1 MQLNWTELLKSTMV
15 MFAVIDIV
23 GSIPF
28 LLDIKKKAGDIHAE
42 KASLVALGIML
53 AFLFLG
59 EGVINFLGIDVNS
72 FAVAGSIV
80 MFFMAL
86 EMILGITLFKQNAES
101 MKTATIVPVA
111 FPLIAGAGSMT
122 SIISLRAEFAAV
134 NIAIAIL
141 VNMALVYLV
150 LRLTGRIER
159 ALGEGGIAVL
169 QKVFGII
176 LLAIAVVAIFGANL
190 RNAMIAVGVVTVPVF
205 CRITRAS
212 VLTVREREYVTAA
225 RAQGASHTRLLFL
238 YILPNCVEPLLV
250 QASLSMGTSVLDAA
264 GLSFLGL
271 GAKPPTPEW
280 GTMLGDAF
288 LYYQR
293 APWCVAAPGA
303 MIFLMVLA
311 FNLFGDSLQDAFDP
325 RSGK

>member
-1 MQLNWTELLKSTMV
+1 MAFDTTELLKSAMV

-28 LLDIKKKAGDIHAE
+28 LLDIKQKAGDIHPERATI
-42 KASLVALGIML
+42 VALCIML

-86 EMILGITLFKQNAES
+86 EMILGVTLFKQSAQS

-134 NIAIAIL
+134 NIALAIL
-141 VNMALVYLV
+141 INMALVYFV
-150 LRLTGRIER
+150 LRMTGRIER
-159 ALGEGGIAVL
+159 LLGEGGIAIL

-176 LLAIAVVAIFGANL
+176 LLAIAVKLFSAN
-190 RNAMIAVGVVTVPVF
+190 
-205 CRITRAS
+205 
-212 VLTVREREYVTAA
+212 AA
-225 RAQGASHTRLLFL
+225 QLFQ
-238 YILPNCVEPLLV
+238 VH
-250 QASLSMGTSVLDAA
+250 G
-264 GLSFLGL
+264 
-271 GAKPPTPEW
+271 
-280 GTMLGDAF
+280 
-288 LYYQR
+288 
-293 APWCVAAPGA
+293 
-303 MIFLMVLA
+303 
-311 FNLFGDSLQDAFDP
+311 
-325 RSGK
+325 

>member
-23 GSIPF
+23 GSIRF

-176 LLAIAVVAIFGANL
+176 LLAIAVKLFSAN
-190 RNAMIAVGVVTVPVF
+190 
-205 CRITRAS
+205 
-212 VLTVREREYVTAA
+212 AA
-225 RAQGASHTRLLFL
+225 QLFH
-238 YILPNCVEPLLV
+238 VH
-250 QASLSMGTSVLDAA
+250 G
-264 GLSFLGL
+264 
-271 GAKPPTPEW
+271 
-280 GTMLGDAF
+280 
-288 LYYQR
+288 
-293 APWCVAAPGA
+293 
-303 MIFLMVLA
+303 
-311 FNLFGDSLQDAFDP
+311 
-325 RSGK
+325 

>member
-150 LRLTGRIER
+150 LRLTDRIER

-176 LLAIAVVAIFGANL
+176 LLAIAVKLFSAN
-190 RNAMIAVGVVTVPVF
+190 
-205 CRITRAS
+205 
-212 VLTVREREYVTAA
+212 AA
-225 RAQGASHTRLLFL
+225 QLFH
-238 YILPNCVEPLLV
+238 
-250 QASLSMGTSVLDAA
+250 AHG
-264 GLSFLGL
+264 
-271 GAKPPTPEW
+271 
-280 GTMLGDAF
+280 
-288 LYYQR
+288 
-293 APWCVAAPGA
+293 
-303 MIFLMVLA
+303 
-311 FNLFGDSLQDAFDP
+311 
-325 RSGK
+325 